1 MKILFHVQHLLGI
14 GHDRRAA
21 LVVRGLTAAG
31 AAVTLAR
38 GGHPVPGVDYG
49 SAAVIQLPPVRAAD
63 GSFKTLLDEHGH
75 PIDDGWRERR
85 RAAALAAFESVR
97 PDVLLV
103 ESFPFARRAF
113 RFELIPLLQ
122 AARERGVRTAVS
134 VRDILVTKPDPAR
147 LAEVVDTITGLVD
160 RVLVHGDPAL
170 IPFDATFPAAERIRD
185 RIVYT
190 GYVAAPPPAVADGGD
205 GTDEVVVSVG
215 GGAVGVPLLRAA
227 LGARALTAAR
237 DGVWRLLAGPDV
249 PESDV
254 AALAADAPPGVIV
267 ERARRDFP
275 ALLARCRLSVSQ
287 AGYNTVMDLLQA
299 GCRAVVV
306 PFAAGGETEQAT
318 RARLLA
324 GRGRLTVVDEGTL
337 SPATLAAGIDQALSA
352 PPPPPV
358 PMALDGAAQ
367 TARILMS
374 RFIPELKSSGL

>member
-1 MKILFHVQHLLGI
+1 MKIFFHVQHLLGI

-21 LVVRGLTAAG
+21 LVARALAAAG

-63 GSFKTLLDEHGH
+63 GSFKVLLDENGA
-75 PIDDGWRERR
+75 PIGDAWRDRR
-85 RAAALAAFESVR
+85 RAAALEALESVA

-122 AARERGVRTAVS
+122 AARARGVRTAVS

-147 LAEVVDTITGLVD
+147 LNEVVDTVTRFVD
-160 RVLVHGDPAL
+160 RVLVHGDPDL
-170 IPFDATFPAAERIRD
+170 IPFGATFPAADRIAD

-190 GYVAAPPPAVADGGD
+190 GYVAAPPPAVADGTD
-205 GTDEVVVSVG
+205 GRDEVVVSVG

-227 LGARALTAAR
+227 LGARALSTAR

-249 PESDV
+249 PDSAF
-254 AALAADAPPGVIV
+254 AALVADAPPGVVV
-267 ERARRDFP
+267 ERARHDFP

-299 GCRAVVV
+299 GCRSVVV
-306 PFAAGGETEQAT
+306 PFATGGETEQAT

-324 GRGRLTVVDEGTL
+324 ERGRLTVVDEATL
-337 SPATLAAGIDQALSA
+337 SPATLAAGIDAALAA
-352 PPPPPV
+352 PEPAPL
-358 PMALDGAAQ
+358 PMALGGAERAAQ
-367 TARILMS
+367 ILT
-374 RFIPELKSSGL
+374 LNL

>member
-1 MKILFHVQHLLGI
+1 MKVLFHVQHLLGI

-21 LVVRGLTAAG
+21 LVARGLAAAG

-49 SAAVIQLPPVRAAD
+49 PAAVIQLPPVRAAD
-63 GSFKTLLDEHGH
+63 GSFKVLLDGNGA
-75 PIDDGWRERR
+75 PIDDSWRERR
-85 RAAALAAFESVR
+85 RAAALAAFESAA

-147 LAEVVDTITGLVD
+147 LDEVVDTVTRLVD
-160 RVLVHGDPAL
+160 RVLVHGDPDL
-170 IPFDATFPAAERIRD
+170 IPFGATFPAAERIAD

-190 GYVAAPPPAVADGGD
+190 GYVAAPPPAVADGPAGPMD
-205 GTDEVVVSVG
+205 GRDEVVVSVG

-227 LGARALTAAR
+227 LGARPLSSAR
-237 DGVWRLLAGPDV
+237 GGAWRLLAGPDV
-249 PESDV
+249 PDSDF
-254 AALAADAPPGVIV
+254 AALVADAPPGVVV

-275 ALLARCRLSVSQ
+275 ALLSRCRLSVSQ

-299 GCRAVVV
+299 GCRSVVV
-306 PFAAGGETEQAT
+306 PFASGGETEQAT

-324 GRGRLTVVDEGTL
+324 ARGRLTVVDEAAL
-337 SPATLAAGIDQALSA
+337 SPATLAAGIDAALAA

-358 PMALDGAAQ
+358 PMALGGAEQ
-367 TARILMS
+367 TAHVLVRNI
-374 RFIPELKSSGL
+374 

>member
-63 GSFKTLLDEHGH
+63 GSFKTLLDEHGN

-122 AARERGVRTAVS
+122 AARKRGVRTAVS

-337 SPATLAAGIDQALSA
+337 SPATLAAGIDQALAA

>member
-21 LVVRGLTAAG
+21 LVARALAAAG
-31 AAVTLAR
+31 GAVTLVR

-49 SAAVIQLPPVRAAD
+49 PAAVIQLPPVRAAD
-63 GSFKTLLDEHGH
+63 GSFKVLLDETGA
-75 PIDDGWRERR
+75 PIDDAWRDRR
-85 RAAALAAFESVR
+85 RAAALNALVSVA

-122 AARERGVRTAVS
+122 AARARGVRTAVS

-147 LAEVVDTITGLVD
+147 LDEVVDTVTRFVD
-160 RVLVHGDPAL
+160 RVLVHGDPDL
-170 IPFDATFPAAERIRD
+170 IPFGATFPAAD
-185 RIVYT
+185 RIADRIIYT

-205 GTDEVVVSVG
+205 GRGEVVVSVG

-227 LGARALTAAR
+227 LGARALSTAR

-249 PESDV
+249 PDSAF
-254 AALAADAPPGVIV
+254 AALVAEAPPGVVV

-299 GCRAVVV
+299 GCRSVVV
-306 PFAAGGETEQAT
+306 PFATGGETEQAT

-324 GRGRLTVVDEGTL
+324 ERGRLTVVDEATL
-337 SPATLAAGIDQALSA
+337 SPATLAAGIDAALAA
-352 PPPPPV
+352 PEPASL
-358 PMALDGAAQ
+358 PMTLGGAERTAQ
-367 TARILMS
+367 ILT
-374 RFIPELKSSGL
+374 LNL

>member
-1 MKILFHVQHLLGI
+1 MRILFHVQHLLGI

-21 LVVRGLTAAG
+21 LVVQGLTAAG

-49 SAAVIQLPPVRAAD
+49 RAAVIQLPPVRAAD
-63 GSFKTLLDEHGH
+63 GSFKTLLDEHGN
-75 PIDDGWRERR
+75 PVDDGWRERR

-122 AARERGVRTAVS
+122 VARERGVHTAVS

-190 GYVAAPPPAVADGGD
+190 GYVAARPPAVTDGGD

-215 GGAVGVPLLRAA
+215 GGAVGMPLLRAA
-227 LGARALTAAR
+227 LGARPLTAAR

-254 AALAADAPPGVIV
+254 AALAAEAPSGVIV

-275 ALLARCRLSVSQ
+275 TLLARCRLSVSQ
-287 AGYNTVMDLLQA
+287 AGYNTVMDLLQT

-318 RARLLA
+318 RGRLLA
-324 GRGRLTVVDEGTL
+324 GRGRLTVVDEGAL
-337 SPATLAAGIDQALSA
+337 SPATLAAGIDQALAA

-374 RFIPELKSSGL
+374 RFIPELKRSGL